1 MTVHQALAA
10 YPGGDL
16 VAAGLDDLARGVES
30 IHSLLVSV
38 GAVRLRAAGL
48 EVPPEFTN
56 PERRL
61 YDALASENADAAH
74 GNYNALVRR
83 LVSFEHA
90 VECAR

>member
-1 MTVHQALAA
+1 MQAQPAFAA

-16 VAAGLDDLARGVES
+16 VAAGLDDLANGIETL
-30 IHSLLVSV
+30 HSLLVSV

-48 EVPPEFTN
+48 DVPTEFSD

-61 YDALASENADAAH
+61 YDALARENTDAAH
-74 GNYNALVRR
+74 GRYNALIRR

-90 VECAR
+90 IECAR